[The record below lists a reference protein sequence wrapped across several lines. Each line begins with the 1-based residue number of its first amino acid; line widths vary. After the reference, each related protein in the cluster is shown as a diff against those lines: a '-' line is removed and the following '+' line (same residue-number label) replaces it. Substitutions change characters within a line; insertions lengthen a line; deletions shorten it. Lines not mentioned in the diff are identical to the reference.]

1 MRLIRT
7 IVLTLAIAPA
17 ACAPRPQ
24 PAVPPGP
31 APPVTIQILAIND
44 LHGHLEPPPG
54 SNGRI
59 NAVEAGGAEYL
70 ATHLRQAIARQPN
83 SIVVAAGDL
92 VGASPLVSSA
102 FHDEPAIEAL
112 DAIGLSVTTVGN
124 HEFDEGYEELLRL
137 KRGGCHPRDGCQD
150 GDAFDGARFDYLAA
164 NVVRKA
170 DGRPLFPATAV
181 RTVGGVKVGFIG
193 VTTRETAQIVPAS
206 VTRDLAFVDE
216 ADAANA
222 AAAGLKREGVDAI
235 VLLIHEGLRQRAQG
249 PADPNGCA
257 TPGGALE
264 AVVSRLSGD
273 IGVVVSG
280 HSHGFY
286 NCRIGSRLVTSASS
300 YGRMYTRITLT
311 VAAPTG
317 RIVTAEAAN
326 EIVTRDV
333 PRDAAVAAV
342 VAKYAKL
349 VERVAGEVVGAVTGD
364 LKTEATAAGESALG
378 NLIADAQLA
387 AASGAERGSA
397 VVAFMNRGGVRA
409 EILAGPGAAAGSPA
423 PVTYG
428 ALHSVQPFGN
438 TVMTLTMTG
447 DMIRRLLEQQFDNP
461 VAGARQ
467 ILQVSNGFTYRYRS
481 TAAPGQRVEA
491 ESIQVG
497 GRRIAPSDRVRVA
510 ASDFLLNGGDGFS
523 VFGEGTDRQAVI
535 GDVEALVEYFRAR
548 SPIASPAR
556 DRIVRID

>member
-7 IVLTLAIAPA
+7 IVLTLAIAPP

-150 GDAFDGARFDYLAA
+150 GDAFDGARFEYLAA

-170 DGRPLFPATAV
+170 DGRPLFPAAAV

-222 AAAGLKREGVDAI
+222 A
-235 VLLIHEGLRQRAQG
+235 Q
-249 PADPNGCA
+249 
-257 TPGGALE
+257 PG
-264 AVVSRLSGD
+264 
-273 IGVVVSG
+273 
-280 HSHGFY
+280 
-286 NCRIGSRLVTSASS
+286 
-300 YGRMYTRITLT
+300 
-311 VAAPTG
+311 
-317 RIVTAEAAN
+317 
-326 EIVTRDV
+326 
-333 PRDAAVAAV
+333 
-342 VAKYAKL
+342 
-349 VERVAGEVVGAVTGD
+349 
-364 LKTEATAAGESALG
+364 
-378 NLIADAQLA
+378 
-387 AASGAERGSA
+387 
-397 VVAFMNRGGVRA
+397 
-409 EILAGPGAAAGSPA
+409 
-423 PVTYG
+423 
-428 ALHSVQPFGN
+428 
-438 TVMTLTMTG
+438 
-447 DMIRRLLEQQFDNP
+447 
-461 VAGARQ
+461 
-467 ILQVSNGFTYRYRS
+467 
-481 TAAPGQRVEA
+481 
-491 ESIQVG
+491 
-497 GRRIAPSDRVRVA
+497 
-510 ASDFLLNGGDGFS
+510 
-523 VFGEGTDRQAVI
+523 
-535 GDVEALVEYFRAR
+535 
-548 SPIASPAR
+548 
-556 DRIVRID
+556 